1 MDSVRVED
9 ALMNEVKGYAVF
21 LRPEA
26 IEALGEA
33 IKPYLRDSP
42 RGAHIQCEEIDTAGA
57 FVEMLIK
64 RANRE
69 GQWTAI
75 ELMIPAGAIRMIVS
89 CQSDGT
95 FGFGP
100 RETEPSPLHRL
111 PPIGPTGE
119 PAKAAP
125 DALPDA
131 SRLPAT
137 ATGEPPATE

>member
-1 MDSVRVED
+1 MDSSVPEETV
-9 ALMNEVKGYAVF
+9 MNEVKGYAVF

-33 IKPYLRDSP
+33 IRPYLRDSA

-100 RETEPSPLHRL
+100 RETEPAPLRSL

-119 PAKAAP
+119 PARATP

-131 SRLPAT
+131 GRLPAT
-137 ATGEPPATE
+137 ASNEPPTE

>member
-1 MDSVRVED
+1 MSEE
-9 ALMNEVKGYAVF
+9 AAMNEVKGYAVF

-26 IEALGEA
+26 IEALGDA

-42 RGAHIQCEEIDTAGA
+42 RGAHIQCEEIDTGGA

-69 GQWTAI
+69 GHWTAI

-100 RETEPSPLHRL
+100 RETEPAPLHRL
-111 PPIGPTGE
+111 PPVGPTGE
-119 PAKAAP
+119 PP
-125 DALPDA
+125 DARPDA
-131 SRLPAT
+131 VPDSHALPAT
-137 ATGEPPATE
+137 ATDRQPPTQ

>member
-1 MDSVRVED
+1 
-9 ALMNEVKGYAVF
+9 MNEVKGYAVF

-26 IEALGEA
+26 VEALGEA
-33 IKPYLRDSP
+33 IQPYLRESP

-69 GQWTAI
+69 GAWTQI

-100 RETEPSPLHRL
+100 RETEPAALRTL

-119 PAKAAP
+119 PPGATP

-137 ATGEPPATE
+137 AADQQPPAE

>member
-1 MDSVRVED
+1 
-9 ALMNEVKGYAVF
+9 MNEEKGYAVF
-21 LRPEA
+21 FRHEA
-26 IEALGEA
+26 VEALGEA
-33 IKPYLRDSP
+33 LAPYLRESP
-42 RGAHIQCEEIDTAGA
+42 RGAYVPCEEIDTSGA

-69 GQWTAI
+69 GNWTEV

-100 RETEPSPLHRL
+100 RETEPAPMRRL
-111 PPIGPTGE
+111 PAIGPTGE
-119 PAKAAP
+119 PARAAP

-131 SRLPAT
+131 SRLPAS
-137 ATGEPPATE
+137 ASGKSPAE

>member
-1 MDSVRVED
+1 
-9 ALMNEVKGYAVF
+9 MNEVKGYAVF
-21 LRPEA
+21 FRPEA
-26 IEALGEA
+26 VDALGEA
-33 IKPYLRDSP
+33 LKPYLSESP
-42 RGAHIQCEEIDTAGA
+42 RGAYLQCEEIDTSGA

-69 GQWTAI
+69 GNWTEV

-89 CQSDGT
+89 CQSDGS

-100 RETEPSPLHRL
+100 RETEPTRRL
-111 PPIGPTGE
+111 PPVGPTGE
-119 PAKAAP
+119 PATATP

-137 ATGEPPATE
+137 ASRDSQVE

>member
-1 MDSVRVED
+1 MAKDTD
-9 ALMNEVKGYAVF
+9 MNEVKGYAVF

-26 IEALGEA
+26 VEAMGEALA
-33 IKPYLRDSP
+33 PYLRESP
-42 RGAHIQCEEIDTAGA
+42 RGMHLQCEEIDTSGA

-64 RANRE
+64 RINRE
-69 GQWTAI
+69 GKWTEV

-100 RETEPSPLHRL
+100 RETEPAPLHRL
-111 PPIGPTGE
+111 PPVGPTGE
-119 PAKAAP
+119 PARAAP

-131 SRLPAT
+131 SRMPAT
-137 ATGEPPATE
+137 ASGGEPTAE